1 MTELSPT
8 APDTAASPTTTA
20 TPAASPTTT
29 ATRDAAATLDSK
41 ATRDSVANSD
51 DSVRRVF
58 EREGWVHWPQLV
70 RGATLQALIDATRAL
85 ESAAATFERD
95 TLVRGV
101 FFETQSTTGKKGERA
116 IFPGALRK
124 ITSPS
129 KGQGAFARL
138 RSDPAVLAA
147 LTACGLASPQCL
159 IDQVNFKLP
168 RVGTCFP
175 YHQDEAFI
183 FGDALRRVQQF
194 GGINL
199 VIALDPADA
208 TNGGFEVL
216 GRTHLGDVVKL
227 SYDVSQM
234 NYEVFDLTHRVVPTL
249 APGDAILFHP
259 RLAHGSEPNR
269 SERPRR
275 LVTLWYGGGEP
286 C

>member
-1 MTELSPT
+1 MTEFSPIATSDAVATLDT
-8 APDTAASPTTTA
+8 APPPGTAASP
-20 TPAASPTTT
+20 
-29 ATRDAAATLDSK
+29 DA
-41 ATRDSVANSD
+41 
-51 DSVRRVF
+51 SVRRVF
-58 EREGWVHWPQLV
+58 EREGWVHWPQLID
-70 RGATLQALIDATRAL
+70 GAALSALIDATRAL
-85 ESAAATFERD
+85 ESMAATFERD

-101 FFETQSTTGKKGERA
+101 FFEMQSTTGKKGEPA

-138 RSDPAVLAA
+138 RSDSGVLAA
-147 LTACGLASPQCL
+147 LAACGLESPQCSV
-159 IDQVNFKLP
+159 DQVNFKLP

-194 GGINL
+194 GGVNL

-216 GRTHLGDVVKL
+216 GRTHLGDVAAL
-227 SYDVSQM
+227 RYDGSQM
-234 NYEVFDLTHRVVPTL
+234 NYDVFDLSHRALPAL
-249 APGDAILFHP
+249 EPGDAILFHP
-259 RLAHGSEPNR
+259 RLAHGSESNR
-269 SERPRR
+269 SDRPRR

-286 C
+286 R